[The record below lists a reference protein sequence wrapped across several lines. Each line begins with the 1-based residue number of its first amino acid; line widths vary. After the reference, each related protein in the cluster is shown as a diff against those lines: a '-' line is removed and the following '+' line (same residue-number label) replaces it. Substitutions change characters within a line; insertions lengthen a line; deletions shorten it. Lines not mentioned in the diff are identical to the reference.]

1 MEYSGTVEIGINA
14 DEVVVSAPDQNGV
27 VRVYVPDAVILN
39 ISADKD
45 SLTPPLTETGCLTYI
60 TREEEA
66 LAFSEAQKNMRLQA
80 ESDTRLLAR
89 AKNNAK
95 KLIEQYII
103 NIGNELGQTYS
114 VQWLDAPAKQ

>member
-1 MEYSGTVEIGINA
+1 
-14 DEVVVSAPDQNGV
+14 
-27 VRVYVPDAVILN
+27 
-39 ISADKD
+39 
-45 SLTPPLTETGCLTYI
+45 
-60 TREEEA
+60 
-66 LAFSEAQKNMRLQA
+66 MRLQA
-80 ESDTRLLAR
+80 ESDTHLLAR